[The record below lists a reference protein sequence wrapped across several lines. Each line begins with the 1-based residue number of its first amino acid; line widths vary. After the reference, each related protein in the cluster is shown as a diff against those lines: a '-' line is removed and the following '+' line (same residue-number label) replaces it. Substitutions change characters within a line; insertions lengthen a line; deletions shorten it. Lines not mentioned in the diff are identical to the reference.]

1 MSPRTS
7 LQNEKIRQDR
17 KAIIMETALSLFAND
32 GYHQTSINKI
42 ATTAGISKGLM
53 YNYFDSKEALL
64 MEILHKSTES
74 YLLYFD
80 PDKDGVL
87 TTEEFTF
94 YITQTFDVIDQNL
107 DFWRL
112 LFRIMLQP
120 NVSAL
125 LKTRSYHLSKYL
137 IKLLKD
143 YFELHGYENSHKEVV
158 IFMALVQGGI
168 IQHAMGSNDAPTVLR
183 DYLIERYVTNIK

>member
-7 LQNEKIRQDR
+7 FQNEKIRQDR
-17 KAIIMETALSLFAND
+17 KAIIMETALALFAND

-94 YITQTFDVIDQNL
+94 YITQTFDVIDQNT

-168 IQHAMGSNDAPTVLR
+168 IQHAMGSNDAPMVLR